1 MKAKGRNT
9 LSRDM
14 LHVFI
19 QKQKAKSLKQELCVA
34 CSRICLLSAY
44 CWLSWLGFLQRI
56 SKIQHVML
64 YPFFVVGWLELLKLF
79 FVSLPGCEAEVPLGS
94 GWGHGEAGRTGEEDR
109 QGCGRVQALLGG
121 TQAGQTGQS
130 TVLGGKGKQVLS
142 LFGHVHFRCYVEH
155 HVHFVL
161 KNQEMTRDL
170 SCTRSKLL
178 YSL

>member
-1 MKAKGRNT
+1 MC
-9 LSRDM
+9 
-14 LHVFI
+14 
-19 QKQKAKSLKQELCVA
+19 SLQQD
-34 CSRICLLSAY
+34 LSAVCLPLINVIGVFAEDLKNSTCY
-44 CWLSWLGFLQRI
+44 AVSFLCCGMTWITEAFLFLSL
-56 SKIQHVML
+56 S
-64 YPFFVVGWLELLKLF
+64 
-79 FVSLPGCEAEVPLGS
+79 GCEAEVPLGS

-142 LFGHVHFRCYVEH
+142 LFGHVHFSCYVEH
-155 HVHFVL
+155 HIHFVL